1 MVRSPADKTVHARA
15 ATASADVRAVLDAFR
30 RIVQALRVDG
40 RHGGRDARL
49 TTAQLF
55 ALQQI
60 ADHPHAS
67 INDLAALTFTHQSS
81 VSVVVQRLVRRRLVV
96 KSTASDD
103 RRRQSLALTSEGRR
117 VLRRAPVAVQERLI
131 AAIAALPAADRRALA
146 RSLGDVAR
154 SVAPAVEAP
163 HPPMFFESGIGGREQ
178 RGSTRRP
185 TARATKRVEIA
196 AAAKR
201 EER

>member
-81 VSVVVQRLVRRRLVV
+81 VSVVVQRLVRRRLTDRRPCRPAPTRRYRPG
-96 KSTASDD
+96 TAS
-103 RRRQSLALTSEGRR
+103 
-117 VLRRAPVAVQERLI
+117 
-131 AAIAALPAADRRALA
+131 
-146 RSLGDVAR
+146 
-154 SVAPAVEAP
+154 PAVIA
-163 HPPMFFESGIGGREQ
+163 
-178 RGSTRRP
+178 
-185 TARATKRVEIA
+185 VA
-196 AAAKR
+196 AA
-201 EER
+201 